1 MISLLLPTRGR
12 PYLMRDLVAAY
23 RNNSHN
29 KNQNELLIYLQ
40 NDDIKLVEYVNLFRE
55 IGLKQDKDFFIA
67 DPYPT
72 GHMWNILA
80 DKAKGDLLCLMG
92 DDVIIETPGWDIK
105 IEEAA
110 KKYEDNI
117 FVITQNDGRSD
128 KNNLGCPHPIVH
140 KRWKEILGFFMPPMF
155 MHRYLDTYTMKLAK
169 ELGRY
174 IQLPEVKFAHHKGS
188 VKQDST
194 GILSR
199 TWLPLDKYN
208 FDISQRYF
216 QHDLELLRKH
226 LK

>member
-12 PYLMRDLVAAY
+12 PQLMKDFISNY
-23 RNNSHN
+23 KINS

-40 NDDIKLVEYVNLFRE
+40 NDDTTIPQYVDIFNQF
-55 IGLKQDKDFFIA
+55 GLENNKDYFIL

-92 DDVIIETPGWDIK
+92 DDVIIETLGWDVT

-128 KNNLGCPHPIVH
+128 LNNLGCPHPVVH
-140 KRWKEILGFFMPPMF
+140 RRWKEILGFFMPPMF
-155 MHRYLDTYTMKLAK
+155 MHRYLDTYTTRLAI
-169 ELGRY
+169 ELNRY
-174 IQLPEVKFAHHKGS
+174 IQLPEVKFMHNKLS
-188 VKQDST
+188 VKKDNT
-194 GILSR
+194 GVLSR
-199 TWLPLDKYN
+199 SWLPLDKYN
-208 FDISQRYF
+208 YEISKRYF

-226 LK
+226 IK